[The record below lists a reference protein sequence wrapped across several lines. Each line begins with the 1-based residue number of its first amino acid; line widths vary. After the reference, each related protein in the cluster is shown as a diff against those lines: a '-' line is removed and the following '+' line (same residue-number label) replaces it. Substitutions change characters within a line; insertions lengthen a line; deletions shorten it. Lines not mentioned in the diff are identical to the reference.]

1 MREPVRC
8 GWGSVQGL
16 ALGTP
21 WWWKPVV
28 GGDTMH
34 DGGVVATDDAG
45 DFAEAVVTLRVV
57 TDEPPQLVS
66 GGCDSLGPARAAELL
81 RGNAATD
88 ADVVEQLA

>member
-1 MREPVRC
+1 LRGREP
-8 GWGSVQGL
+8 
-16 ALGTP
+16 AAAF
-21 WWWKPVV
+21 V
-28 GGDTMH
+28 GGNAVQ
-34 DGGVVATDDAG
+34 DGGGVALDDAG
-45 DFAEAVVTLRVV
+45 DLGAAVAAKRVV